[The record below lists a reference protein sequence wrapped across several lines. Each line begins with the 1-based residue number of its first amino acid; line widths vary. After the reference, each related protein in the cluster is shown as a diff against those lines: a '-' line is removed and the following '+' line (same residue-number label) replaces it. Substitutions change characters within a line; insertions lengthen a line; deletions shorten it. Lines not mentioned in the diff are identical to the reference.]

1 MKFLKILFAAVLMV
15 SMAASCGGI
24 GDDEESNAAVDEY
37 GHLLPDKEQTKFLE
51 ENAKKPGVKVTDSGL
66 QYRVIKEGTGE
77 KPGPEDQVV
86 VHYTGKLTNGKVFDS
101 SEERG
106 EPATFGVNQVIKGW
120 TEALQMMP
128 VGSEWELVI
137 PAELAYGS
145 RGQSSIPPNSTLI
158 FNVKLLEIKK

>member
-1 MKFLKILFAAVLMV
+1 MTLAACAG
-15 SMAASCGGI
+15 ST
-24 GDDEESNAAVDEY
+24 DDEESNAVVDEN
-37 GHLLPDKEQTKFLE
+37 GHLIADKEQVKFLE
-51 ENAKKPGVKVTDSGL
+51 ENAKKPGVKVTESGL
-66 QYRVIKEGTGE
+66 QYRVIKEGEGE

-137 PAELAYGS
+137 PAEIAYGS
-145 RGQSSIPPNSTLI
+145 KGQGPIPPNSTLI

>member
-1 MKFLKILFAAVLMV
+1 MKFLRIFLSIVLAVTLAACAG
-15 SMAASCGGI
+15 SA
-24 GDDEESNAAVDEY
+24 DDDESNAVVDEN
-37 GHLLPDKEQTKFLE
+37 GHLIADKEQVKFLE
-51 ENAKKPGVKVTDSGL
+51 ENAKKPGVKVTESGL
-66 QYRVIKEGTGE
+66 QYRVIKEGEGE

-137 PAELAYGS
+137 PAEIAYGS
-145 RGQSSIPPNSTLI
+145 RSQGSIPPNSTLI

>member
-1 MKFLKILFAAVLMV
+1 MKLLKFLLALVLVASFAAC
-15 SMAASCGGI
+15 SSTA
-24 GDDEESNAAVDEY
+24 DDEDSNVVVDEY
-37 GHLLPDKEQTKFLE
+37 GHIVADKSQTEFLE
-51 ENAKKPGVKVTDSGL
+51 QNAKKPGVKVTESGL

-86 VHYTGKLTNGKVFDS
+86 VHYTGKLINGKVFDS

-137 PAELAYGS
+137 PAEIAYGS
-145 RGQSSIPPNSTLI
+145 RGQESIPPNSTLI